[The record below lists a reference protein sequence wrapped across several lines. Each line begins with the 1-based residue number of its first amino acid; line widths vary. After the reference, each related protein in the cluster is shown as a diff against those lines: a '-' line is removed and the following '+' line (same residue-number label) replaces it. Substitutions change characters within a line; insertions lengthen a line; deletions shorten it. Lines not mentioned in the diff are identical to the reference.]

1 MNDATTVPKRY
12 PDSAILLHW
21 LILLLVVAAYACIL
35 LRVNYERGSDIR
47 EGLKAWH
54 FMLGLGV
61 LATTFLRAGL
71 RAFVWKTP
79 AITPQP
85 PRVLHLLSIAAHL
98 AIYVWLIAMPVAGW
112 ITLSAE
118 GDPIPFWGLNLP
130 PLTGAN
136 EQLAKQVKELHET
149 GGTLG
154 YFLLGLHAAAAL
166 FHHYVLKDN
175 TLVRMLPRRG
185 R

>member
-1 MNDATTVPKRY
+1 MTEAEPRQRY
-12 PDSAILLHW
+12 ANSAILLHW
-21 LILLLVVAAYACIL
+21 LVLLLVVAAYACIL

-54 FMLGLGV
+54 FMLGLSV
-61 LATTFLRAGL
+61 LAATILRAGL

-79 AITPQP
+79 PISPQP
-85 PRVLHLLSIAAHL
+85 PRILHILSIAAHV

-112 ITLSAE
+112 MILSAE
-118 GDPIPFWGLNLP
+118 GDAVPFWGLNLP
-130 PLTGAN
+130 PLTGADR
-136 EQLAKQVKELHET
+136 QLAKQVEELHEL
-149 GGTLG
+149 GGTIG

-175 TLVRMLPRRG
+175 TLSRMLPRRG